1 MSDILFLGKVACESG
16 KSVNKVVFWVATHN
30 GKRMISSKKQMK
42 FSKAHYLV
50 FCFVFLCGIGASLA
64 LLLEE
69 RSHVNIDQKDMGAK
83 FVDKLDDL
91 LSQYKLELGSVAALV
106 QSNKGEVSASHFS
119 RFAHNLMMTP
129 GISLYFAQ
137 YLPKYKKYDY
147 ELQQRVLLGNPNF
160 TVFPSGEREEYMP
173 LALVYP
179 DKIPYGFDILS
190 SQYRDLESVRQARSS
205 YSLVASKPSASP
217 FLSVSPTDRAET
229 IILSVPIY
237 LPLDSRSYKLTDS
250 IGFHGIV
257 GAYFNI
263 KNVLNLVAP
272 SVSRDLLYRIADVS
286 SEEAIWFV
294 DSATNSA
301 WENGHYDTHFLS
313 VANRKWR
320 IDTRHAA
327 SVWSR
332 IHWLPVITA
341 LLIFIAIA
349 CLLTFYTRKLSLSY
363 HSALGAVNKRIEVD
377 ELTGL
382 SSRYHIQHKLNEML
396 ECCEKD
402 NKQLA
407 TLILDLDH
415 FKTINDAFGHEL
427 GDKLLSSVSKRLLS
441 ILPDDAVIG
450 YLGGDAFLVLLVQGD
465 HQDMP
470 PLDIVAKQLIEKI
483 SQSYFVEGLTL
494 NIGCSIGVALSPE
507 FGTDAVTLIK
517 NADMAVYQAKTLG
530 RATYHFYDGE
540 MGRRFARNVRIETR
554 LRKALQTEGLE
565 LHFQPKVD
573 LITERCVGVEAL
585 LRWEDEELGT
595 VSPAEFIPIAEQ
607 TGVILPLGDWVFE
620 QAFRH
625 IVEWQ
630 EQGITVPPIAINCS
644 AAQLKRVDFL
654 PNLLSLLDKYKVDPG
669 LLEIEVTE
677 SILIE
682 DAESCAE
689 LLRQISRLGMK
700 LAIDDFGT
708 GYSSLSYL
716 KDLPFHYVKIDQV
729 FIRDIIEDKKHAALT
744 HAIISLGHN
753 LNLKVI
759 AEGITSIDQLIML
772 QEFGCDIGQGY
783 LFSKALGANSM
794 GSDPMIVALNEQE
807 GLDRS

>member
-1 MSDILFLGKVACESG
+1 MKF
-16 KSVNKVVFWVATHN
+16 NKV
-30 GKRMISSKKQMK
+30 
-42 FSKAHYLV
+42 HYAV
-50 FCFVFLCGIGASLA
+50 FCVVFLCGVVASFA
-64 LLLEE
+64 LFLEE
-69 RSHVNIDQKDMGAK
+69 RRHLNTNQKAMGINFTEKLNNAVN
-83 FVDKLDDL
+83 
-91 LSQYKLELGSVAALV
+91 QYKSELSSVVALI
-106 QSNKGEVSASHFS
+106 QSNKGEVSANHFS
-119 RFAHNLMMTP
+119 RFAQNLIKTP
-129 GISLYFAQ
+129 GIHLYFAQ
-137 YLPKYKKYDY
+137 YLPAYKKYDY
-147 ELQQRVLLGNPNF
+147 ELQQQILLGIPNF
-160 TVFPSGEREEYMP
+160 SIFPKDARKEYMP
-173 LALVYP
+173 IALVYP
-179 DKIPYGFDILS
+179 DKIPYGYDILS
-190 SQYRDLESVRQARSS
+190 SQYRDIESVYQARSAFT
-205 YSLVASKPSASP
+205 LVASKPSVAP
-217 FLSVSPTDRAET
+217 FISAGQNDSVNT
-229 IILSVPIY
+229 IILSAPIY
-237 LPLDSRSYKLTDS
+237 LPFDARAYKLTDN

-257 GAYFNI
+257 GAYFTI
-263 KNVLNLVAP
+263 DSLLNLIAP
-272 SVSRDLLYRIADVS
+272 TASQSLEYRIADIS
-286 SEEAIWFV
+286 SEDPIWFA
-294 DSATNSA
+294 DSAKNTL
-301 WENGHYDTHFLS
+301 WEEGHYDTHYLS
-313 VANRKWR
+313 IANRKWR
-320 IDTRHAA
+320 VDTRPIL
-327 SVWSR
+327 SVWKQ
-332 IHWLPVITA
+332 IHWTLVITSFLA
-341 LLIFIAIA
+341 FSLLAF
-349 CLLTFYTRKLSLSY
+349 LLFFFTRKLSLTY
-363 HSALGAVNKRIEVD
+363 YSALNAVNKRIEVD

-382 SSRYHIQHKLNEML
+382 SSRYHIQHKLNEL
-396 ECCEKD
+396 IGLCEKD

-427 GDKLLSSVSKRLLS
+427 GDRLLAKVSQRLLS
-441 ILPDDAVIG
+441 ILPDDAVVG
-450 YLGGDAFLVLLVQGD
+450 YLGGDAFLVLLVQDD
-465 HQDMP
+465 HQGMP
-470 PLDIVAKQLIEKI
+470 TLDIVAKQLIEKI
-483 SQSYFVEGLTL
+483 SQSYFIEGLTL
-494 NIGCSIGVALSPE
+494 NIGCSIGGALYPE

-554 LRKALQTEGLE
+554 LRKALQTNGLE

-585 LRWEDEELGT
+585 LRWEDDELGT

-625 IVEWQ
+625 IIEWQ

-654 PNLLSLLDKYKVDPG
+654 PNLLSLLDKYKIDPC

-729 FIRDIIEDKKHAALT
+729 FIRDIVEDKKHAALT

-807 GLDRS
+807 WLDRS